1 MEKKTISINPDL
13 FSLSKKKGSKKK
25 TKKVKPKPLI
35 KPNVMQKEL
44 LKRIKQ
50 HQDTSKINEKSETD
64 EIITQ
69 NEFSKHLDYLTKLR
83 NEKRNKKRNK
93 KKKQRQTEKKA
104 PTFSIE
110 TPVVL
115 DPMARPPVA
124 TPPVATP
131 PVATPPV
138 ATPPMATPPVATPP
152 VATPPVVTPPV
163 ATPPVVDFV
172 IDDDLLD
179 NPVMKDNISINP
191 VIDYQSADIILSPS
205 KNTFKLSQPPPY
217 SCLKGSKT
225 PTYREWKKNTRKQLP
240 SNNKNNDSNYLPI
253 HNVENMD
260 ISNMDV
266 KSSKKKYKKKTYKK
280 RIYKLGKNDET
291 KNIGVFIKSNNDRKM
306 VQQEIDKLKNIPIK
320 EVRDYLREHCLIK
333 VGSNAPNDVL
343 RKMYQDSILSGDIN
357 NKTKGTLLHNYM
369 NE

>member
-50 HQDTSKINEKSETD
+50 HQDGSKTNEKPETD
-64 EIITQ
+64 EVITQ

-93 KKKQRQTEKKA
+93 KKKHRLTEKKA
-104 PTFSIE
+104 PILSVE
-110 TPVVL
+110 TPVAVPPVVA
-115 DPMARPPVA
+115 DPVVVAPPVA
-124 TPPVATP
+124 VPPVA
-131 PVATPPV
+131 V
-138 ATPPMATPPVATPP
+138 
-152 VATPPVVTPPV
+152 PPVVADPV
-163 ATPPVVDFV
+163 VADPVVADPVVDDPV
-172 IDDDLLD
+172 VDD
-179 NPVMKDNISINP
+179 PVVADPVVKDNISINP
-191 VIDYQSADIILSPS
+191 VIDYQSADVIVSPD

-225 PTYREWKKNTRKQLP
+225 PTYRQWKQNTRKQLP
-240 SNNKNNDSNYLPI
+240 STNKSSDDSNLPI
-253 HNVENMD
+253 NNVENME
-260 ISNMDV
+260 ISDMNV
-266 KSSKKKYKKKTYKK
+266 KSSKKKYKKKTYTK
-280 RIYKLGKNDET
+280 RVYKLGKNDES

>member
-1 MEKKTISINPDL
+1 MDKKTISINPDL

-50 HQDTSKINEKSETD
+50 HQDGSKTNEKPETD
-64 EIITQ
+64 EVITQ

-93 KKKQRQTEKKA
+93 KKKHRLTEKKA
-104 PTFSIE
+104 PILSVE
-110 TPVVL
+110 TPVAVPPVVA
-115 DPMARPPVA
+115 DPVVVGPPVA
-124 TPPVATP
+124 VTPVVAVPPVA
-131 PVATPPV
+131 VAPMV
-138 ATPPMATPPVATPP
+138 VPPMTVAPMV
-152 VATPPVVTPPV
+152 VAPVV
-163 ATPPVVDFV
+163 
-172 IDDDLLD
+172 
-179 NPVMKDNISINP
+179 KDNISINP
-191 VIDYQSADIILSPS
+191 VIDYQSADVIVSPD
-205 KNTFKLSQPPPY
+205 KNTFKLSEPPPY

-225 PTYREWKKNTRKQLP
+225 PTYRQWKQNTRKQLP
-240 SNNKNNDSNYLPI
+240 STNKSSDDSNLPI
-253 HNVENMD
+253 NNVENME
-260 ISNMDV
+260 ISDMNV
-266 KSSKKKYKKKTYKK
+266 KSSKKKYKKKTYTK
-280 RIYKLGKNDET
+280 RVYKLGKNDET

-343 RKMYQDSILSGDIN
+343 RKMYQETILSGDIN